1 MWLFYKI
8 VVGFIRRPTVT
19 KSRDDLALFTS
30 GESNIL
36 FCLLDPAYNA

>member
-1 MWLFYKI
+1 MWLFYKF
-8 VVGFIRRPTVT
+8 VVGFIRRRAVT

-36 FCLLDPAYNA
+36 SC